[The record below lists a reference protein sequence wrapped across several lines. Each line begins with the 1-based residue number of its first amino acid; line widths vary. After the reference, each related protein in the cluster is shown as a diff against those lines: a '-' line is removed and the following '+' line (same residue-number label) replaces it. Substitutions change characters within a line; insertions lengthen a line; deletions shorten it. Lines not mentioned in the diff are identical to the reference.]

1 MLQTGQ
7 LTKLLSELNKLSNQY
22 QASIL
27 QRFFKTGSGQYGAGD
42 IFLGIKVPQQRQI
55 AKKYRNLSLVEINKL
70 LSNRFHEA
78 RLVGL
83 LILVE
88 QYEAAKTEQIKSKLV
103 NFYLKHQLAINNW
116 DLVDLSAPKILGD
129 FLWQHP
135 KQRSILTKLA
145 RSHNLWSRRIAIIST
160 FAFIK
165 HGQSQET
172 LKIARILINDQH
184 DLIHKAVGWMLRE
197 VGKRIQRSVLE
208 DFLKKQARSLPRTTL
223 RYSLEHFSKSEREK
237 YLKIY

>member
-1 MLQTGQ
+1 MSQSPQ
-7 LTKLLSELNKLSNQY
+7 LTKLLAELNKLADKH
-22 QASIL
+22 QALIL
-27 QRFFKTGSGQYGAGD
+27 QRFFKTGPGQYGAGD
-42 IFLGIKVPQQRQI
+42 IFLGIKVPLQRQV
-55 AKKYRNLSLVEINKL
+55 AKKYQHLSLAEISKL
-70 LSNRFHEA
+70 LGNPFHEA

-88 QYEAAKTEQIKSKLV
+88 QYEAATTKQLKATLV
-103 NFYLKHQLAINNW
+103 DFYLKHQSAINNW

-129 FLWQHP
+129 FLWQNP

-145 RSHNLWSRRIAIIST
+145 RSHNLWSRRIAIVAT

-165 HGQSQET
+165 HGQSRET
-172 LKIARILINDQH
+172 LKIAKILINDQH

-197 VGKRIQRSVLE
+197 VGKRIKRSVLE
-208 DFLKKQARSLPRTTL
+208 DFLRKQVNFLPRITL

-237 YLKIY
+237 YLKIN